1 VIPVETKILKIGG
14 MSCEHCVRAVTE
26 AVVSIAGVKSVN
38 VSLEAGTAEVLFDS
52 GLVSLDEIKAAIAG
66 EGYDTA

>member
-1 VIPVETKILKIGG
+1 VETKILKIGG

-26 AVVSIAGVKSVN
+26 AVGSIAGVKSVN
-38 VSLEAGTAEVLFDS
+38 VSLEAATAEVLFDS

>member
-1 VIPVETKILKIGG
+1 METKILKIGG